1 MENHNLPED
10 IDALVERFEKM
21 VESQQYVY
29 MDSDDYMYIAGHYVQ
44 IDDLD
49 MMQEAIRV
57 AMTMHPDSLEL
68 RNHYLLLLLDYGL
81 KEEALDFL
89 DEYDVAEYNYEYFLT
104 KIEVFLSV
112 DNYDEALSLT
122 QTVLESPAPSTFDM
136 YADLGNVYVLYNYPL
151 EAISYLDKAY
161 ELKADDEEVL
171 IDLSVAHDQLGDY
184 AKSIEYI
191 NKLIDKNPYSLDAW
205 INLAR
210 VYALNGEQGKAL
222 EALSFA
228 ETIDE
233 LPPTGLLLK
242 ADMLRI
248 LQCYDEALQVLDE
261 CTTKLYPPA
270 ETYDLMQSLRVDIYM
285 QCGQSQEALQV
296 LQEWENSPQEVDSAD
311 NYQFTEKK
319 VATLL
324 QLERFAEAE
333 EHLTQAVK
341 NALFPDYYNLLW
353 YEVYFLSGQY
363 HKAEELTDQVLE
375 NTPDD
380 CEWWD
385 KKVVLL
391 YLKRNYAEAL
401 KWVAKMEEI
410 GMPTAFRK
418 ALIYGEMGDLERFAP
433 LLPELEMKY
442 LQGLLE
448 LLLPPYSSIEQDL
461 DRSALMAELLMVVQ
475 AKEKRKD

>member
-1 MENHNLPED
+1 MEDHNLPED

-21 VESQQYVY
+21 VESQEYVY
-29 MDSDDYMYIAGHYVQ
+29 MDSDDYMYIVGHYAQ

-89 DEYDVAEYNYEYFLT
+89 DEYDVAEYNYEYFLA

-122 QTVLESPAPSTFDM
+122 QTVLESPVPSAFDM

-161 ELKADDEEVL
+161 ELNADDEEVL
-171 IDLSVAHDQLGDY
+171 VDLSVAHDELGDY
-184 AKSIEYI
+184 DKSIEYI
-191 NKLIDKNPYSLDAW
+191 NKLIDKNPYSLEAW

-210 VYALNGEQGKAL
+210 VYALSGEQGKAL
-222 EALSFA
+222 EALNFA
-228 ETIDE
+228 ETIDA

-248 LQCYDEALQVLDE
+248 LERYDEALQVLDE
-261 CTTKLYPPA
+261 CRAKLQPSA
-270 ETYDLMQSLRVDIYM
+270 EIYDLMQSLRVDIYM
-285 QCGQSQEALQV
+285 QCGQSQEALQI
-296 LQEWENSPQEVDSAD
+296 LRDWERDLPQEID

-319 VATLL
+319 VTTLL
-324 QLERFAEAE
+324 RLGRCAEAE
-333 EHLTQAVK
+333 EYLASIWEKV
-341 NALFPDYYNLLW
+341 LFPNDYYSLW
-353 YEVYFLSGQY
+353 YETYFMSEQY
-363 HKAEELTDQVLE
+363 DKAEGLVDERLREDGR
-375 NTPDD
+375 PDAG
-380 CEWWD
+380 EWYD
-385 KKVVLL
+385 RKVVLL
-391 YLKRNYAEAL
+391 YFRGDYTEAL
-401 KWVAKMEEI
+401 KWVDKMEEV
-410 GMPTAFRK
+410 GMFTTFRK
-418 ALIYGEMGDLERFAP
+418 ALLYGEMGNLEGFAP

-442 LQGLLE
+442 LIGLQGV
-448 LLLPPYSSIEQDL
+448 LLPPGVAIDKQLS
-461 DRSALMAELLMVVQ
+461 RSELEASLLAAVQ
-475 AKEKRKD
+475 AKKRS